1 MFTAQVFTLYPE
13 YFPGPFKN
21 GLYGKAIEKKIWDLR
36 TVNIRDYAIDKHK
49 TVDDTPYGGGSGMLI
64 KPDVLAKS
72 LDKNIN
78 GDEKIVYLSPKGK
91 VFNQKIAKELSLE
104 NKVNIICGHFEGID
118 QRVLENRKIDEI
130 SLGDFVL
137 SGGETATYV
146 FLDAILR
153 LIPGVLG
160 NEKSTS
166 EESFE
171 NGLLEYPQYTKPQIW
186 EEKSVPNVLLSGDHA
201 KIKDWRL
208 SQSEAITRDRRPDLW
223 QKYNK
228 KTNLINLQ
236 MKTIEEINQANVKKI
251 AAEKK
256 LPNFFP
262 GDIVKIGVRITEG
275 KRDRIQYFEGVCIA
289 KKNRDL
295 NSSFTVRKI
304 SFGEGVERTFALYSP
319 IVDSIKVIRS
329 GKVRRAK
336 LYYLRDRTGKS
347 ARIAEKIK
355 KKIGIDVDVKTEQP
369 TAQNVTKTEE
379 SNITEETKVEKG
391 SVEKKDTSEKKNEK
405 ETLKDKK

>member
-1 MFTAQVFTLYPE
+1 
-13 YFPGPFKN
+13 
-21 GLYGKAIEKKIWDLR
+21 
-36 TVNIRDYAIDKHK
+36 
-49 TVDDTPYGGGSGMLI
+49 
-64 KPDVLAKS
+64 
-72 LDKNIN
+72 
-78 GDEKIVYLSPKGK
+78 
-91 VFNQKIAKELSLE
+91 
-104 NKVNIICGHFEGID
+104 
-118 QRVLENRKIDEI
+118 
-130 SLGDFVL
+130 
-137 SGGETATYV
+137 
-146 FLDAILR
+146 
-153 LIPGVLG
+153 
-160 NEKSTS
+160 
-166 EESFE
+166 
-171 NGLLEYPQYTKPQIW
+171 
-186 EEKSVPNVLLSGDHA
+186 
-201 KIKDWRL
+201 
-208 SQSEAITRDRRPDLW
+208 
-223 QKYNK
+223 
-228 KTNLINLQ
+228 

-347 ARIAEKIK
+347 ARIADKIK

-379 SNITEETKVEKG
+379 SNITEETKVEKE

>member
-1 MFTAQVFTLYPE
+1 
-13 YFPGPFKN
+13 
-21 GLYGKAIEKKIWDLR
+21 
-36 TVNIRDYAIDKHK
+36 
-49 TVDDTPYGGGSGMLI
+49 
-64 KPDVLAKS
+64 
-72 LDKNIN
+72 
-78 GDEKIVYLSPKGK
+78 
-91 VFNQKIAKELSLE
+91 
-104 NKVNIICGHFEGID
+104 
-118 QRVLENRKIDEI
+118 
-130 SLGDFVL
+130 
-137 SGGETATYV
+137 
-146 FLDAILR
+146 
-153 LIPGVLG
+153 
-160 NEKSTS
+160 
-166 EESFE
+166 
-171 NGLLEYPQYTKPQIW
+171 
-186 EEKSVPNVLLSGDHA
+186 
-201 KIKDWRL
+201 
-208 SQSEAITRDRRPDLW
+208 
-223 QKYNK
+223 
-228 KTNLINLQ
+228 

-251 AAEKK
+251 ASEKK

-304 SFGEGVERTFALYSP
+304 SFGEGVERTFALYSS

-355 KKIGIDVDVKTEQP
+355 KKIGIDVDVKTEQL

-379 SNITEETKVEKG
+379 SNITEETKVEKE